1 MPVRFIALTPLLLTA
16 LLGACALLP
25 GGDRAGSKKADDDAG
40 ASAGQVDERRT
51 RYTLAVAAPKP
62 LRELLESNL
71 DLARFRDSPGDAAL
85 DAEDIDRL
93 VAAAPEQVRALLATE
108 GYFAPSVGVLRQPGS
123 GTALPSVQISVEPG
137 PRARVDEVA
146 LQVQGD
152 LLQRAEHGEADAQA
166 LQRSLRAEWPL
177 PMGTQFRQAEWTD
190 AKNATL
196 GRLHAG
202 GYPAAVWTSTDAA
215 VRAKENKVA
224 LSATASSGPLFHF
237 GPLSVEGLKRYD
249 ERAVRNVA
257 PFSEGTPYTEQR
269 LLDFQ
274 ERLVR
279 TGLFEGAV
287 AQIDTD
293 PAKAAAAPVSLR
305 LAEQRLQ
312 QLTLGLGYSTD
323 TGARASAQHT
333 HRKPFGLRWTARSK
347 VELGPQ
353 RRAIEF
359 DLRSYP
365 KSGFRRNLIAGE
377 VERWRG
383 KDEQRDST
391 RLRVGR
397 AWEDPRLERQ
407 VYAEYNNTRVEAP
420 GMASNR
426 AQAVTAHLDW
436 TRRDVDSLLLPTRGT
451 ALLVQGAAGYAGS
464 SNARK
469 GAIARAYARVFWFRP
484 IAGLWHVTLRGEAGQ
499 VFAKRG
505 VGVPDTLL
513 FRAGGD
519 DSVRGYDY
527 RTLGPAVNGV
537 VTSGR
542 SLLTAS
548 AEVARPIT
556 RKLPALWGA
565 AFVDAGNAAARFGDI
580 KPVVGVGAGVRYRSP
595 LGPLKADLAYGADD
609 KQVRVHLSAGVSF

>member
-1 MPVRFIALTPLLLTA
+1 MPVLLAA
-16 LLGACALLP
+16 LLSACALLP
-25 GGDRAGSKKADDDAG
+25 GGDRNKKKSDDEAG
-40 ASAGQVDERRT
+40 ASSRQVDERRM
-51 RYTLAVAAPKP
+51 RYTLAVTAPKP
-62 LRELLESNL
+62 LRELLENNL
-71 DLARFRDSPGDAAL
+71 DLARFRDAPGDAAL
-85 DAEDIDRL
+85 VAEDIDRL

-108 GYFAPSVGVLRQPGS
+108 GYFAPTVDVQRLPAS
-123 GTALPSVQISVEPG
+123 GTALPVVQVRVEPG
-137 PRARVDEVA
+137 TRAWVDTVSVE
-146 LQVQGD
+146 VQGE
-152 LLQRAEHGEADAQA
+152 LRQRAERGEGDAQA

-177 PMGTQFRQAEWTD
+177 PPGTHFRQADWAD

-202 GYPAAVWTSTDAA
+202 GYPAAVWAETDAA

-224 LSATASSGPLFHF
+224 LSASASSGPLFHF
-237 GPLSVEGLKRYD
+237 GTLTVEGLQRYD

-257 PFSEGTPYTEQR
+257 PFAPGTPYTEQR

-287 AQIDTD
+287 AEIDTD

-305 LAEQRLQ
+305 VVEQRLQ
-312 QLTLGLGYSTD
+312 QLTLGLGYSSD
-323 TGARASAQHT
+323 TGARLSAQHT
-333 HRKPFGLRWTARSK
+333 HRQPFGLRWTARSEL
-347 VELGPQ
+347 ELGPQ
-353 RRAIEF
+353 RRALGF

-377 VERWRG
+377 IERWRG
-383 KDEQRDST
+383 KDEQRDAM
-391 RLRVGR
+391 RLRLGR

-420 GMASNR
+420 GRVANR
-426 AQAVTAHLDW
+426 AQSVTAHLDW

-464 SNARK
+464 SVARD
-469 GAIARAYARVFWFRP
+469 GGLARAYARVFYFRP
-484 IAGLWHVTLRGEAGQ
+484 IAAAWHATLRGEVGH
-499 VFAKRG
+499 VFAKDG
-505 VGVPDTLL
+505 VGIPDTLL
-513 FRAGGD
+513 FRAGGN

-527 RTLGPAVNGV
+527 RTLGPTVGGV

-556 RKLPALWGA
+556 PRLPDLWGA
-565 AFVDAGNAAARFGDI
+565 AFVDAGNAAAGFDEIR
-580 KPVVGVGAGVRYRSP
+580 PVVGIGAGVRYRSP
-595 LGPLKADLAYGADD
+595 LGPLKADVAYGVED
-609 KQVRVHLSAGVSF
+609 KQVRLHLSAGVSF

>member
-1 MPVRFIALTPLLLTA
+1 V
-16 LLGACALLP
+16 GA
-25 GGDRAGSKKADDDAG
+25 
-40 ASAGQVDERRT
+40 V
-51 RYTLAVAAPKP
+51 
-62 LRELLESNL
+62 
-71 DLARFRDSPGDAAL
+71 
-85 DAEDIDRL
+85 
-93 VAAAPEQVRALLATE
+93 
-108 GYFAPSVGVLRQPGS
+108 
-123 GTALPSVQISVEPG
+123 
-137 PRARVDEVA
+137 
-146 LQVQGD
+146 
-152 LLQRAEHGEADAQA
+152 
-166 LQRSLRAEWPL
+166 
-177 PMGTQFRQAEWTD
+177 FRQADWTD
-190 AKNATL
+190 AKNTTL

-202 GYPAAVWTSTDAA
+202 GYPAAVWASTDAA

-224 LSATASSGPLFHF
+224 LSATASSGPRFHF
-237 GPLSVEGLKRYD
+237 GPLVIEGLQRYD
-249 ERAVRNVA
+249 ERAARNVA
-257 PFSEGTPYTEQR
+257 PFAEGTPYTEQR

-293 PAKAAAAPVSLR
+293 PSRAAAAPVSLR
-305 LAEQRLQ
+305 VAEQRLQ

-323 TGARASAQHT
+323 TGARMSAQHT
-333 HRKPFGLRWTARSK
+333 HRKPFGLRWTARSEL
-347 VELGPQ
+347 ELGPQ
-353 RRAIEF
+353 RRALEF

-365 KSGFRRNLIAGE
+365 KSGFRRNLVAGE
-377 VERWRG
+377 IERWRG
-383 KDEQRDST
+383 KDEQRDAT

-420 GMASNR
+420 GRAANR
-426 AQAVTAHLDW
+426 AQSVTGNVDW

-451 ALLVQGAAGYAGS
+451 ALLVQGAVGYAGS
-464 SNARK
+464 NIARD
-469 GAIARAYARVFWFRP
+469 GALGRAYARVFYFRP
-484 IAGLWHVTLRGEAGQ
+484 IAGTWHATLRGELGQ
-499 VFAKRG
+499 VFAKEG

-527 RTLGPAVNGV
+527 RTLGPVVNGV

-556 RKLPALWGA
+556 PKLPALWGA

-580 KPVVGVGAGVRYRSP
+580 RPVVGIGAGVRYRSP
-595 LGPLKADLAYGADD
+595 LGPLKADVAYGVEDQ
-609 KQVRVHLSAGVSF
+609 QVRLHLSAGVSF